1 MIAPEPPLYHLEAHL
16 VLNPYDRPVL
26 LPARC
31 RRITVTH
38 TVPHTGDGP
47 ADFSMRGTQL
57 LLVGCSVTGRGNT
70 WTAVTRSRVTGP
82 IVLLDF

>member
-1 MIAPEPPLYHLEAHL
+1 VFQDTQNTISLDYTAKQMTLDQ
-16 VLNPYDRPVL
+16 VS
-26 LPARC
+26 
-31 RRITVTH
+31 VTH